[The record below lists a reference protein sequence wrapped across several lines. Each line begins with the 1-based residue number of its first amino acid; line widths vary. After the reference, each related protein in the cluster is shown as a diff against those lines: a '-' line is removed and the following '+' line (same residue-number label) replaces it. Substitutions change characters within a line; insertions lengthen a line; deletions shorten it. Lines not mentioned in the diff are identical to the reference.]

1 MLKGEKEMKK
11 ILSIFMSTIM
21 IALTITQFSIFASA
35 KEQFTYIKDDGTE
48 INYYLDENGMPYN
61 YRNGEKIYLIIPIE
75 GCIITEEELIKELN
89 EKLEDVKSSQNQIT
103 RAAPTNYYSL
113 RQNDASVT
121 SNVYTK
127 AMNLAQ
133 GNGVTTYLYKHS
145 SHPVARVRT
154 ANLTK
159 PSALASKKVTITL
172 YAYVESSSV
181 WVKSTLTGI
190 DATAAV
196 GKGFELT
203 TDNNYFFVQVT
214 QYKDAV
220 SFNINVWTTLY
231 W

>member
-1 MLKGEKEMKK
+1 MKK

-21 IALTITQFSIFASA
+21 IVLTITQFSIFASA
-35 KEQFTYIKDDGTE
+35 KEQYTYIKDDGTKIE
-48 INYYLDENGMPYN
+48 YFLDENGMPYN
-61 YRNGEKIYLIIPIE
+61 YRNGEKIYLLIPIE
-75 GCIITEEELIKELN
+75 GCIITDEALIKELN
-89 EKLEDVKSSQNQIT
+89 EKLEDVKNSQNQIT

-113 RQNDASVT
+113 RQKDPSVA
-121 SNVYTK
+121 SNVYVK

-154 ANLTK
+154 ADLTK
-159 PSALASKKVTITL
+159 PNVLASKKVTITL
-172 YAYVESSSV
+172 HAYVESSGV
-181 WVKSTLTGI
+181 WVKSTLTGV

-203 TDNNYFFVQVT
+203 TDNNYFIVQVT

-220 SFNINVWTTLY
+220 SFNINVWTTLF

>member
-11 ILSIFMSTIM
+11 FLSIFMSTII

-113 RQNDASVT
+113 RQYDASVT

-145 SHPVARVRT
+145 SHQAKCT
-154 ANLTK
+154 GFQKSYDN
-159 PSALASKKVTITL
+159 TL
-172 YAYVESSSV
+172 C
-181 WVKSTLTGI
+181 I
-190 DATAAV
+190 C
-196 GKGFELT
+196 
-203 TDNNYFFVQVT
+203 
-214 QYKDAV
+214 
-220 SFNINVWTTLY
+220 
-231 W
+231 

>member
-1 MLKGEKEMKK
+1 MKK

-21 IALTITQFSIFASA
+21 IVLTITQFSIFASA
-35 KEQFTYIKDDGTE
+35 KEQYTYIKDDGTKIE
-48 INYYLDENGMPYN
+48 YFLDENGMPYN
-61 YRNGEKIYLIIPIE
+61 YRNGEKIYLLIPIE
-75 GCIITEEELIKELN
+75 GCIITDEALIKELN
-89 EKLEDVKSSQNQIT
+89 EKLEDVKNSQNQIT

-113 RQNDASVT
+113 RQKDPSVA
-121 SNVYTK
+121 SNVYVK

-154 ANLTK
+154 ADLTK
-159 PSALASKKVTITL
+159 PNIFASKKVTITL
-172 YAYVESSSV
+172 HAYVESSGV
-181 WVKSTLTGI
+181 WVKSTLTGV
-190 DATAAV
+190 DATDAV

-203 TDNNYFFVQVT
+203 TDNNYFIVQVT

-220 SFNINVWTTLY
+220 SFNINVWTTLF